1 MDRRLSTIASQ
12 IENGLGL
19 ADVGT
24 DHGFLP
30 VHLARHGY
38 TGNLYASDINEGPL
52 QTAIDNAAHAGVSDR
67 IKFLLCDGLRL
78 CPPEEVDTIVIAGMG
93 GLLIAD
99 ILDWDMRKSKSMKRY
114 DMPNT

>member
-38 TGNLYASDINEGPL
+38 TGN
-52 QTAIDNAAHAGVSDR
+52 
-67 IKFLLCDGLRL
+67 
-78 CPPEEVDTIVIAGMG
+78 
-93 GLLIAD
+93 
-99 ILDWDMRKSKSMKRY
+99 MRQI
-114 DMPNT
+114 

>member
-52 QTAIDNAAHAGVSDR
+52 KQLSTTQRTLA
-67 IKFLLCDGLRL
+67 FLTG
-78 CPPEEVDTIVIAGMG
+78 
-93 GLLIAD
+93 
-99 ILDWDMRKSKSMKRY
+99 
-114 DMPNT
+114 

>member
-38 TGNLYASDINEGPL
+38 TGNLYASDINEGFICY
-52 QTAIDNAAHAGVSDR
+52 TMVY
-67 IKFLLCDGLRL
+67 
-78 CPPEEVDTIVIAGMG
+78 T
-93 GLLIAD
+93 
-99 ILDWDMRKSKSMKRY
+99 SKSST
-114 DMPNT
+114 MP

>member
-38 TGNLYASDINEGPL
+38 TGNLYASDINEGPDKIS
-52 QTAIDNAAHAGVSDR
+52 AVRRAASLPAGR
-67 IKFLLCDGLRL
+67 
-78 CPPEEVDTIVIAGMG
+78 G
-93 GLLIAD
+93 GHD
-99 ILDWDMRKSKSMKRY
+99 SHRRY
-114 DMPNT
+114 GRRHDMPNT

>member
-12 IENGLGL
+12 IENGIGL

-52 QTAIDNAAHAGVSDR
+52 RTAVDNANQFCLIFTKIAFHM
-67 IKFLLCDGLRL
+67 RL
-78 CPPEEVDTIVIAGMG
+78 
-93 GLLIAD
+93 
-99 ILDWDMRKSKSMKRY
+99 SHKR
-114 DMPNT
+114 MFRM